1 MTNQATITAAN
12 SNKNEENTMN
22 SNDKKLAAFVR
33 AAHDYYMDHT
43 KKTFEELRDYQRSD
57 WGDGLTGDEW
67 ASIDDAAEAGA
78 DAAQQ
83 YIESER
89 LTADQVI
96 TRAGLRHDAT
106 YIHTDTGSVMTG
118 REWAEQIREA
128 DRETDS
134 AFDPAGDGAHLV
146 EATYRVANEFPALGD
161 AAATYH
167 ATEANANEAAAALV
181 ASLADDVMAWGE
193 LTPVATTGDAAEVA
207 AMREAYKMAASDLDI
222 ISDDGIVAIT
232 REAAELIAAR
242 AVSITRVDA

>member
-1 MTNQATITAAN
+1 MTNQATIN
-12 SNKNEENTMN
+12 SNNNATATTEEATM
-22 SNDKKLAAFVR
+22 STITKHDAFVR
-33 AAHDYYMDHT
+33 AAHDYYMNNT
-43 KKTFEELRDYQRSD
+43 KKTFEELRDYQLSD

-96 TRAGLRHDAT
+96 ARAGLRQDAT

-146 EATYRVANEFPALGD
+146 E
-161 AAATYH
+161 
-167 ATEANANEAAAALV
+167 
-181 ASLADDVMAWGE
+181 
-193 LTPVATTGDAAEVA
+193 
-207 AMREAYKMAASDLDI
+207 
-222 ISDDGIVAIT
+222 
-232 REAAELIAAR
+232 IAAR
-242 AVSITRVDA
+242 AVSITRVNG